1 MVSVDKS
8 RVMVAAATG
17 KTLRHKVQSKQM
29 DSSHRHGNYREICD
43 QSCRWNSFHQYSDE
57 TSQLTQFSTA
67 LGV

>member
-29 DSSHRHGNYREICD
+29 DSSIVT
-43 QSCRWNSFHQYSDE
+43 E
-57 TSQLTQFSTA
+57 TTGRFAINHVAGILFISIPTRQA
-67 LGV
+67 N